1 MTPFIL
7 DIAEEQQRQDAGGT
21 PASNT
26 SPAAEKKYW
35 IDEDDEATLTEEE
48 HAEMEKL
55 LALLESRM
63 QDVYQGNVVSKS
75 VMQIFEE
82 TLGKPTA

>member
-7 DIAEEQQRQDAGGT
+7 DITEEQQRQDAGVT
-21 PASNT
+21 PVSTAS
-26 SPAAEKKYW
+26 AEAEEYW
-35 IDEDDEATLTEEE
+35 VDEATLTEEE
-48 HAEMEKL
+48 RAEMAEL
-55 LALLESRM
+55 VALLESRM
-63 QDVYQGNVVSKS
+63 QDVYRGNVVSKS